1 MLGWG
6 ARDDRVLRERP
17 LGSWLLGSG
26 EEHGRRV
33 RLRVRFL
40 LTGSLL
46 AANAV
51 GAAVAIALVTVV
63 IPGPNVFVRDL
74 LLVNFVAVPVY
85 ILTALIG
92 GTTWGIVRGLR
103 VLRWA
108 TDGAE
113 LDEYQRRATLRLP
126 AELTFMQALAWLGGL
141 VLFTVLYAF
150 VQPEVVP
157 KVALS
162 IMLSGTVTCANAYL
176 LSEFSLRP
184 IAARVLAHGP
194 TPRRLA
200 LGVTVRTL
208 VFWGVG
214 SGVPVVGLMVVALL
228 TLFQPGVTQFQ
239 LVVTVLA
246 LGLVSLL
253 SGFMLTVL
261 STRATTAPIRTVR
274 AALARVERGDL
285 DTEVV
290 VFDGTELGELQSSVN
305 RMVAGLR
312 ERERIRDLFG
322 KHVGEEVA
330 RAALS
335 RQLELGGEVRDV
347 VVLFVDVTGST
358 QIAQTRPPTE
368 VVEVLNRFFTVVVDE
383 VHAHDGFVNKFQ
395 GDAALA
401 IFGAPSPV
409 DCASSKALAAAR
421 ATIERLAA
429 EVPEFAVGI
438 GVAGGQ
444 AVAGNVGAES
454 RLEYTVIGDP
464 VNMAARLTELAK
476 RLPVNVAAAMSVVE
490 RASERERRHWREHD
504 VVALRGRATRTRVAV
519 PSSGPPS
526 SEALTPASSPDPTSA
541 P

>member
-1 MLGWG
+1 MGWV

-85 ILTALIG
+85 IFTALIG

-108 TDGAE
+108 TEGAE

-126 AELTFMQALAWLGGL
+126 AELTLMQALAWLGGL

-228 TLFQPGVTQFQ
+228 TLFQPGVTQLQ

-246 LGLVSLL
+246 LGLVSLV

-476 RLPVNVAAAMSVVE
+476 GLPVNVAAAMSVVE

-519 PSSGPPS
+519 PRSGPPPS
-526 SEALTPASSPDPTSA
+526 GELTPVASPDPTSA

>member
-1 MLGWG
+1 M
-6 ARDDRVLRERP
+6 LRERP
-17 LGSWLLGSG
+17 LGSWLLGSDI
-26 EEHGRRV
+26 EHGRRL
-33 RLRVRFL
+33 RLRVRIL
-40 LTGSLL
+40 LIGSLL

-51 GAAVAIALVTVV
+51 GAAVSIALVTVV
-63 IPGPNVFVRDL
+63 IPGPSVFVRDL
-74 LLVNFVAVPVY
+74 VLVNFVAVPTY
-85 ILTALIG
+85 IAVALIG
-92 GTTWGIVRGLR
+92 GTAWGIARGLR
-103 VLRWA
+103 VVRWA
-108 TDGAE
+108 TEGSE

-126 AELTFMQALAWLGGL
+126 AELTFMQAVLWLGGFL
-141 VLFTVLYAF
+141 LFTVLYAF
-150 VQPEVVP
+150 VQPDVVP

-162 IMLSGTVTCANAYL
+162 ILLSGTVTCANAYL

-184 IAARVLAHGP
+184 IAARALADGP
-194 TPRRLA
+194 PPRRLA
-200 LGVTVRTL
+200 LGVTIRTL
-208 VFWGVG
+208 VFWAVG
-214 SGVPVVGLMVVALL
+214 SAVPILVLMVVALL
-228 TLFQPGVTQFQ
+228 TLFQPGIDQLQ

-246 LGLVSLL
+246 LGLVSLV
-253 SGFMLTVL
+253 SGFVLTVL
-261 STRATTAPIRTVR
+261 NTRATTAPIRTVR
-274 AALARVERGDL
+274 AALARVEQGDL

-290 VFDGTELGELQSSVN
+290 VFDGTELGELQASMN

-335 RQLELGGEVRDV
+335 RQLQLGGEVRDV
-347 VVLFVDVTGST
+347 VVLFVDVAGST

-383 VHAHDGFVNKFQ
+383 VHSHDGFVNKFQ

-409 DCASSKALAAAR
+409 TNASGKALAAAR
-421 ATIERLAA
+421 ATMTRLAR
-429 EVPEFAVGI
+429 EVPEFSVGI

-476 RLPVNVAAAMSVVE
+476 GLPGHVAAAMSVVE
-490 RASERERRHWREHD
+490 RASDDERERWREYD

-519 PSSGPPS
+519 PG
-526 SEALTPASSPDPTSA
+526 E
-541 P
+541 